1 MIYRFAFD
9 HLLTRTD
16 PERARRIARPV
27 ENRVAQAG
35 AAHFASDCPMAAAH
49 IAHGLD
55 NGTDPD
61 HPLSLLRRAYGI

>member
-1 MIYRFAFD
+1 
-9 HLLTRTD
+9 
-16 PERARRIARPV
+16 
-27 ENRVAQAG
+27 
-35 AAHFASDCPMAAAH
+35 MAAAH